1 MAAPSDNKHCFG
13 KSIKAALADN
23 YLQHALDTYP
33 RQRTDYAIATLQELP
48 NLQQARQQA
57 RRIKDYSI
65 AHLDTLLAQLAD
77 NIEQRGGR
85 VHWARDAEHARQLI
99 TDIAR
104 QHDCRLAV
112 KTKSMT
118 TEEIG
123 LTDALTDAGLETYE
137 TDMGELILQLD
148 NDHPSHIITP
158 MIHKSRQQVGRLF
171 QQKLGIPY
179 TEEASELIGAAR
191 AHLRDKFRRADLGI
205 IGVNFALAETGTLV
219 MLTNE
224 GNGRLTAARPR
235 VCVALMGMEK
245 VIPSP
250 ADLAVMLRLVV
261 RSAVGSR
268 LTVYTNM
275 ITGPARP
282 GEPDGPEHLHVVVLD
297 NGRSHVL
304 GSPYR
309 DLLACLRCGAC
320 LNTCPVYRKI
330 GGHTYGSVYPGPIGI
345 SLTPLL
351 QGDHH
356 TTKNMLELCSLC
368 GACLQRCPVNID
380 IPRLV
385 INQRRDL
392 NSSRGNSRFWRW
404 GLGIW
409 AWWYRTPGRYTF
421 AQRALRR
428 LLWPLARR
436 GWVRRLG
443 SPWTAVRDLPL
454 PAKRLFR
461 DLWKQTGGKP

>member
-1 MAAPSDNKHCFG
+1 MTATSHNKHPFP
-13 KSIKAALADN
+13 KAIKTALAND

-33 RQRTDYAIATLQELP
+33 RQRTGRVVNALKELP
-48 NLQQARQQA
+48 DLEHVRQQA
-57 RRIKDYSI
+57 RRIRDYSL

-77 NIEQRGGR
+77 NLEQHGGH
-85 VHWARDAEHARQLI
+85 VHWARDADHARQLI
-99 TDIAR
+99 TDIAG
-104 QHDCRLAV
+104 QHNCRLAV

-118 TEEIG
+118 TEEIA
-123 LTDALTDAGLETYE
+123 LTDALSRAGLETYE

-171 QQKLGIPY
+171 QQKLGISY
-179 TEEASELIGAAR
+179 TDDPAQLIGAAR

-205 IGVNFALAETGTLV
+205 IGVNFAVSQTGSLV

-245 VIPSP
+245 VVPSL
-250 ADLAVMLRLVV
+250 ADLALLLKLTV

-268 LTVYTNM
+268 ITVYTNI

-282 GEPDGPEHLHVVVLD
+282 DEPDGPEQLHLVILD
-297 NGRSHVL
+297 NGRSNIL
-304 GSPYR
+304 ASPYR

-320 LNTCPVYRKI
+320 LNACPVYRKI
-330 GGHTYGSVYPGPIGI
+330 GGHAYGSVYPGPIGTA
-345 SLTPLL
+345 LTPLL
-351 QGDHH
+351 EPDLH

-368 GACLQRCPVNID
+368 GACLERCPVNID

-392 NSSRGNSRFWRW
+392 NNARGNSRLYRC
-404 GLGIW
+404 GLAAW
-409 AWWYRTPGRYTF
+409 AWAYRTPGRYTF
-421 AQRALRR
+421 CQRALR
-428 LLWPLARR
+428 LLLRPLARK
-436 GWVRRLG
+436 GWIRRLP

-454 PAKRLFR
+454 PAKKLFR
-461 DLWKQTGGKP
+461 DLWKQDRQKP